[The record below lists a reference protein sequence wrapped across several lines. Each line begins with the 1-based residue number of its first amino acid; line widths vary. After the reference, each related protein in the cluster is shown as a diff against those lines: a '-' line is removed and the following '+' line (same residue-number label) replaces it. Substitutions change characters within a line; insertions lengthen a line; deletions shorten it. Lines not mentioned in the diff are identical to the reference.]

1 MNQNVSADEPS
12 NPATSDDAK
21 AKRNAFLLA
30 SAQALANSNI
40 IVNTA
45 LGAIIG
51 SYLADDKIFAT
62 VPVTTMIVGTALS
75 TMPASLYMRRV
86 GRRTGFITGVLIGM
100 TGAAMVTA
108 ALLMHNFVFACFGT
122 FVLGLAHAFTQYYRF
137 AAADTAS
144 AAFRPKAISWVLAGG
159 IAAAFIGPQII
170 IWGKDLLAPVQFAGA
185 YACLIGMGVLTIA
198 VLCFIDVPDPKTEV
212 HAEPARPLS
221 EILKQRRL
229 ITAIACAMVSYSMM
243 SLVMTATP
251 LAMLAHHLSVDDAA
265 FVIQW
270 HVVAMFGPSFF
281 TGNLIQRFGAEN
293 MIMLGLT
300 LIIGCGIAA
309 LSGVD
314 LHHFWI
320 ALVFLGLG
328 WNFSFIAATTMVVG
342 CYRTS
347 ERNKVQGINDLA
359 VFGTVALASLL
370 SGAVFQLFGW
380 NVVLFV
386 QLFVATAVLLSMA
399 IWKMS
404 ANRAIASQ

>member
-1 MNQNVSADEPS
+1 MTQEASPNYPPS
-12 NPATSDDAK
+12 PAASDDVK

-30 SAQALANSNI
+30 TAQALANSNI

-51 SYLADDKIFAT
+51 SYLAADKIFAT

-75 TMPASLYMRRV
+75 TMPASLFMRRV
-86 GRRTGFITGVLIGM
+86 GRRMGFISGVLIGM

-108 ALLMHNFVFACFGT
+108 ALWMQSFMFACFGT

-159 IAAAFIGPQII
+159 VAAAFIGPQIV

-185 YACLIGMGVLTIA
+185 YACLIGMGVLTIS
-198 VLCFIDVPDPKTEV
+198 VLCFIDVPDPKTET
-212 HAEPARPLS
+212 HAEPARSLS
-221 EILKQRRL
+221 EILKQKRL
-229 ITAIACAMVSYSMM
+229 IVAILCAMVSYSMM

-309 LSGVD
+309 LLGVD
-314 LHHFWI
+314 LHYFWI

-347 ERNKVQGINDLA
+347 ERNKVQGINDLV

-370 SGAVFQLFGW
+370 SGAIFQLFGW
-380 NVVLFV
+380 NIVLFILLSIAV
-386 QLFVATAVLLSMA
+386 SVLLFMA
-399 IWKMS
+399 IWRVS
-404 ANRAIASQ
+404 VNRAIAS